1 MSTGGTGYLSLPN
14 TLGVNLLT
22 QDHEIWPPETS
33 NIALSYDAEIS
44 NRLGVAHRWYGQT
57 DRRTE
62 PLLAMTRSNDPR

>member
-22 QDHEIWPPETS
+22 QDHETWLPETR

-44 NRLGVAHRWYGQT
+44 NRLGVVHRCYGRT

-62 PLLAMTRSNDPR
+62 PLLPTSRS